1 MFGTSFYGL
10 VDKDYRR
17 LYKNN
22 SRKISKSDINDFL
35 HKNCAYSG
43 PLSSQSDAPECSAP
57 HVSSGRRTSRSAGAP
72 SPSDRITFQAAR
84 RTASTSCSA
93 PPDPRPRA
101 FQTPGDDPTSRG
113 RSALSGSR
121 SRLHSNRV
129 HEESEEEVD
138 SPPFRPSPPSPTPPI
153 LIDDDDLEFDPYGSN
168 VGEDLTNLGADD
180 ARPSPAIPEVSS
192 ESPLTSSPEAGDDA
206 VVQSDEDLPSRIP
219 STSGEPPMEMA
230 HLNLEVPHGIGT
242 STKDDSIILLSDSS
256 DDEGARS
263 PVPVSIPRIL
273 SDGECLVEQDLD
285 IVSGSGSDFFFNA
298 AGEAPAP
305 GEVVKY
311 EPGGDYFHHMAYKRL
326 MVEKEKQDIMDQ
338 LEASRRKQAEMEAT
352 VEKQRMEFALEKEQ
366 IAATIRAE
374 LQLQMKA
381 DLALMLAQHGQTP
394 EAASSRRA
402 QSELPASSSYPR
414 IEDNSG
420 SGHPAFSSP
429 AALVQ
434 NSSSVPGLDPSSAD
448 HIQSAPCGLPV
459 PAGLPDVPS
468 SSSRS
473 PVEYPRPEDTT
484 LGCRLL
490 SPAKCSVTIV
500 PFHDQ
505 MDRGQGAASV
515 PEVSP
520 RPSAPPPRQSAEFDS
535 GTCRVDVRVVDE
547 DVSVVEE
554 DRVDYEL
561 TPEGAGPG
569 SSDEDKV
576 G

>member
-22 SRKISKSDINDFL
+22 SRKISKSDINDFI

-43 PLSSQSDAPECSAP
+43 PLPSQSDAPECTAP
-57 HVSSGRRTSRSAGAP
+57 LVSSGRRTSRSAGAP
-72 SPSDRITFQAAR
+72 SSTERRTFQSSR
-84 RTASTSCSA
+84 HTASTSRSA
-93 PPDPRPRA
+93 PPDPRPRE
-101 FQTPGDDPTSRG
+101 FQTLGDDPTSRG

-121 SRLHSNRV
+121 SRLDSNRV
-129 HEESEEEVD
+129 QEDSEEEVD
-138 SPPFRPSPPSPTPPI
+138 SPSPPSPTPPI

-168 VGEDLTNLGADD
+168 VGEDLSNLGADD

-192 ESPLTSSPEAGDDA
+192 ESPLTSSPEAGDDE
-206 VVQSDEDLPSRIP
+206 VVQSDEDLPTRLP
-219 STSGEPPMEMA
+219 STPRETPIELARS
-230 HLNLEVPHGIGT
+230 NLEVLHGTG
-242 STKDDSIILLSDSS
+242 SSAKDDSIILLSDSS
-256 DDEGARS
+256 DDEGARA
-263 PVPVSIPRIL
+263 PVPVSLPRL
-273 SDGECLVEQDLD
+273 PSDGFCLVEQDLD
-285 IVSGSGSDFFFNA
+285 GVSGSGSDLFFNA

-326 MVEKEKQDIMDQ
+326 MVEKEKQDILDQ

-352 VEKQRMEFALEKEQ
+352 VEKQKMEFALEKER

-394 EAASSRRA
+394 EAAASRCA
-402 QSELPASSSYPR
+402 QSELPATSSYPR

-420 SGHPAFSSP
+420 SKHPAFSSP

-434 NSSSVPGLDPSSAD
+434 CSSSVPALDPSCASQ
-448 HIQSAPCGLPV
+448 IQSAPCGLPV
-459 PAGLPDVPS
+459 ASGLPEVPP

-473 PVEYPRPEDTT
+473 PVEYPRPEDTS

-505 MDRGQGAASV
+505 MDRGQGAATV

-520 RPSAPPPRQSAEFDS
+520 RPSAPPLRQSEEFDS

-547 DVSVVEE
+547 DVSIVEE

-561 TPEGAGPG
+561 SPEGAGPG